1 MRPASSCENSDLTGL
16 RKLFASHGVDM
27 SENSE
32 DDEMLTALM
41 SKFKGKPQELERAVR
56 SRTALNNITLAL
68 KISHH
73 CVLR

>member
-1 MRPASSCENSDLTGL
+1 
-16 RKLFASHGVDM
+16 M

-56 SRTALNNITLAL
+56 LELRST
-68 KISHH
+68 ISHWPIKLFII
-73 CVLR
+73 V